1 MDAKVTKAYTDR
13 IDGSL
18 HLEGDAVELSEA
30 RFKELSEG
38 GYVRA
43 IPKPAAKTAKEAA
56 SKPSARKTAK
66 PAAKTA
72 KEG

>member
-18 HLEGDAVELSEA
+18 HLEGDVVELSEA

-38 GYVRA
+38 GYVKA
-43 IPKPAAKTAKEAA
+43 IPKPT
-56 SKPSARKTAK
+56 
-66 PAAKTA
+66 AKTA